1 MSRYRSINKV
11 NSGETMVLF
20 KVPGSLG
27 INVPG
32 PRGIGDRDLLGRGR
46 GRNVNAQAPSTGWNG
61 DLHPPS
67 YFSVSPRLPMANKR
81 AIVNSSIDEAE
92 EDSSN
97 ICYNVKGEAFGKL
110 MMGLRDEAVTY
121 AQSRRAELLRWDD
134 RAKARTMKWFNT
146 AEQEI
151 RDYLL
156 PRIDSVIRVLR
167 GLTPDSFEYDTAENN
182 VEAGCLP
189 GQGLGEEGVVASVCA
204 ADIARHKIL
213 INMRFFEI
221 PKRGVIYGTNKFN
234 GKDSQLLALIH
245 EVTHFNDVAGSKDP
259 YYGSSSALAN
269 AKQPKARMN
278 ADSLASYILGMD
290 ITVPYQV
297 E

>member
-32 PRGIGDRDLLGRGR
+32 PRGIGDRDLLGQ
-46 GRNVNAQAPSTGWNG
+46 GRNVNSQAPSTGWSG
-61 DLHPPS
+61 DLRPPS
-67 YFSVSPRLPMANKR
+67 YFSVSPRSPMANKR

-97 ICYNVKGEAFGKL
+97 ICYNVKDEAFGKL

-134 RAKARTMKWFNT
+134 RAKVRTMKWFNS

-156 PRIDSVIRVLR
+156 PRIDSVIRVLQ
-167 GLTPDSFEYDTAENN
+167 GLTPDSFDYDTAENN
-182 VEAGCLP
+182 VEVGCLP
-189 GQGLGEEGVVASVCA
+189 GQGLGQEGVAASVCA
-204 ADIARHKIL
+204 VDVERHRVL
-213 INMRFFEI
+213 INMKFFTL
-221 PKRGVIYGTNKFN
+221 PKQGFKYGSKEFN
-234 GKDSQLLALIH
+234 GKDSQLMTLIH
-245 EVTHFNDVAGSKDP
+245 EVTHFNDVAGSKDF
-259 YYGSSSALAN
+259 YYGSTSSIRYAN
-269 AKQPKARMN
+269 APNSRMN
-278 ADSLASYILGMD
+278 ADNLASYILGFENKFP
-290 ITVPYQV
+290 I
-297 E
+297 

>member
-46 GRNVNAQAPSTGWNG
+46 NVNAQAPSTGWNG
-61 DLHPPS
+61 GLHPSS
-67 YFSVSPRLPMANKR
+67 YFSVSPRSPMANKR

-92 EDSSN
+92 EDSSS

-121 AQSRRAELLRWDD
+121 AQNRRAELLRWDD
-134 RAKARTMKWFNT
+134 RAKARTMKWFNSM
-146 AEQEI
+146 EQEI

-167 GLTPDSFEYDTAENN
+167 SLTPDHFEYDTSENS
-182 VEAGCLP
+182 VDAGCLP
-189 GQGLGEEGVVASVCA
+189 SKGLVLDGVNAAVCA
-204 ADIARHKIL
+204 ADTQKHRIL
-213 INMRFFEI
+213 INIHFFEL
-221 PKRGVIYGTNKFN
+221 PKRGYKYGTKQFSTR
-234 GKDSQLLALIH
+234 DSQLLTLIH
-245 EVTHFNDVAGSKDP
+245 EVTHFNDVASSVDDF
-259 YYGSSSALAN
+259 YGVTNAAKNSAN
-269 AKQPKARMN
+269 PKARIN
-278 ADSLASYILGMD
+278 ADSLGSYILRID
-290 ITVPYQV
+290 
-297 E
+297 